1 MANFFSAS
9 QEEQQEI
16 LLTIWERFKYLI
28 ILTFISV
35 ILLIGGRDYFLSS
48 SNEKDYAIASIYQS
62 YLESN
67 DAEIGEQILSIYP
80 NSVYSDFVRLNEAK
94 RSFEAENADEA
105 ILLLQSIISNNPS
118 SVEYYNPLK
127 AAAKTRLAKIY
138 LENNNYNEVI
148 SMLTNTDELTAT
160 MLEMKGDAE
169 NGLGQFSAA
178 RTNYLLALQK
188 SNNQS
193 SRALI
198 SMKISDLEGDEIE

>member
-35 ILLIGGRDYFLSS
+35 ILLIGGRDYLLSS

-118 SVEYYNPLK
+118 SVEDFNPLQ

>member
-16 LLTIWERFKYLI
+16 LLTFWERFKYLI

-118 SVEYYNPLK
+118 SVEDFNPLQ

-148 SMLTNTDELTAT
+148 SMFTNTDELTAT

>member
-28 ILTFISV
+28 IFTFISV

-118 SVEYYNPLK
+118 SVEDFNPLQ

>member
-80 NSVYSDFVRLNEAK
+80 N
-94 RSFEAENADEA
+94 
-105 ILLLQSIISNNPS
+105 
-118 SVEYYNPLK
+118 
-127 AAAKTRLAKIY
+127 
-138 LENNNYNEVI
+138 
-148 SMLTNTDELTAT
+148 
-160 MLEMKGDAE
+160 
-169 NGLGQFSAA
+169 
-178 RTNYLLALQK
+178 
-188 SNNQS
+188 
-193 SRALI
+193 
-198 SMKISDLEGDEIE
+198 

>member
-118 SVEYYNPLK
+118 SVEDFNPLQ

-148 SMLTNTDELTAT
+148 SMLTNADELTAT

>member
-1 MANFFSAS
+1 MANFFSSS

-16 LLTIWERFKYLI
+16 LLTFWERFKYLI
-28 ILTFISV
+28 ILTFISI

-48 SNEKDYAIASIYQS
+48 SNERDYAIASIYQS

-94 RSFEAENADEA
+94 RSFEAENTDEA

-118 SVEYYNPLK
+118 SVEDFNPLQ

-148 SMLTNTDELTAT
+148 SMLTNSDELTAT

>member
-1 MANFFSAS
+1 MANFFSSS

-16 LLTIWERFKYLI
+16 LLTFWERFKYLI
-28 ILTFISV
+28 ILTFISI

-48 SNEKDYAIASIYQS
+48 SNERDYAIASIYQS

-80 NSVYSDFVRLNEAK
+80 NTVYSDFVRLNEAK
-94 RSFEAENADEA
+94 RSFEAKNSDEA
-105 ILLLQSIISNNPS
+105 ILLLQTIISNNPS
-118 SVEYYNPLK
+118 SIDDFNPLQ

-148 SMLTNTDELTAT
+148 SMLSNTDELTAT
-160 MLEMKGDAE
+160 MLEMRGDAE

>member
-16 LLTIWERFKYLI
+16 LLTFWERFKYLI
-28 ILTFISV
+28 MLTFISV

-105 ILLLQSIISNNPS
+105 ICF
-118 SVEYYNPLK
+118 
-127 AAAKTRLAKIY
+127 
-138 LENNNYNEVI
+138 
-148 SMLTNTDELTAT
+148 
-160 MLEMKGDAE
+160 
-169 NGLGQFSAA
+169 FS
-178 RTNYLLALQK
+178 R
-188 SNNQS
+188 
-193 SRALI
+193 
-198 SMKISDLEGDEIE
+198 

>member
-16 LLTIWERFKYLI
+16 LLTFWERFKYLI

-118 SVEYYNPLK
+118 SVEDFNPLQ

>member
-16 LLTIWERFKYLI
+16 LLTFWERFKYLI

-35 ILLIGGRDYFLSS
+35 ILFIGGRDYFLSS

-118 SVEYYNPLK
+118 SVEDFNPLQ

-169 NGLGQFSAA
+169 NGLGQFSSA

>member
-16 LLTIWERFKYLI
+16 LLTFWERFKYLI

-118 SVEYYNPLK
+118 SIDDFNPLQ

>member
-1 MANFFSAS
+1 MANFFSSS

-16 LLTIWERFKYLI
+16 LLTFWERFKYLI
-28 ILTFISV
+28 ILTFISI

-48 SNEKDYAIASIYQS
+48 SNERDYAIASIYQS

-80 NSVYSDFVRLNEAK
+80 NTVYSDFVRLNEAK
-94 RSFEAENADEA
+94 RSFEAKNSDEA
-105 ILLLQSIISNNPS
+105 ILLLQTIISNNPS
-118 SVEYYNPLK
+118 SIDDFNPLQ

-148 SMLTNTDELTAT
+148 SMLSNTDELTAT
-160 MLEMKGDAE
+160 MLEMIGDAE

>member
-9 QEEQQEI
+9 QEEHKEI
-16 LLTIWERFKYLI
+16 LLTFWERFKYLI

-118 SVEYYNPLK
+118 SVEDFNPLQ

>member
-1 MANFFSAS
+1 M
-9 QEEQQEI
+9 
-16 LLTIWERFKYLI
+16 
-28 ILTFISV
+28 
-35 ILLIGGRDYFLSS
+35 
-48 SNEKDYAIASIYQS
+48 
-62 YLESN
+62 
-67 DAEIGEQILSIYP
+67 
-80 NSVYSDFVRLNEAK
+80 
-94 RSFEAENADEA
+94 
-105 ILLLQSIISNNPS
+105 LLQSIISNNPS
-118 SVEYYNPLK
+118 SVEDFNPLQ

-169 NGLGQFSAA
+169 NGLGQFSSA

>member
-16 LLTIWERFKYLI
+16 LLTFWERFKYLI

-67 DAEIGEQILSIYP
+67 DAEIGEQILSVYP

-118 SVEYYNPLK
+118 SVEDFNPLQ

>member
-118 SVEYYNPLK
+118 SVEDFNPLQ

>member
-48 SNEKDYAIASIYQS
+48 SNERDYAIASIYQS

-118 SVEYYNPLK
+118 SVEDFNPLQ

>member
-1 MANFFSAS
+1 MANFFSSS

-16 LLTIWERFKYLI
+16 LLTFWERFKYLI
-28 ILTFISV
+28 ILTFISI

-48 SNEKDYAIASIYQS
+48 SNERDYAIASIYQS

-80 NSVYSDFVRLNEAK
+80 NTVYSDFVRLNEAK
-94 RSFEAENADEA
+94 RSFEAKNSDEA
-105 ILLLQSIISNNPS
+105 ILLLQTIISNNPS
-118 SVEYYNPLK
+118 SIDDFNPLQ

-148 SMLTNTDELTAT
+148 SMLSNTDELTAT
-160 MLEMKGDAE
+160 MLEMRGDAE
-169 NGLGQFSAA
+169 NGLGQLSAA

>member
-16 LLTIWERFKYLI
+16 LLTFWERFKYLI
-28 ILTFISV
+28 IFTFISV

-118 SVEYYNPLK
+118 SVEDFNPLQ

-148 SMLTNTDELTAT
+148 SMFTNTDELTAT

>member
-1 MANFFSAS
+1 MANFFSSS

-16 LLTIWERFKYLI
+16 LLTFWERFKYLI

-80 NSVYSDFVRLNEAK
+80 NTVYSDFVRLNEAK
-94 RSFEAENADEA
+94 RSFEAKNSDEA
-105 ILLLQSIISNNPS
+105 ILLLQTIISNNPS
-118 SVEYYNPLK
+118 SIDDFNPLQ

-148 SMLTNTDELTAT
+148 SMLSNTDELTAT

-188 SNNQS
+188 SSNQS